1 MLNYNNHIEIK
12 PDIRFGKPVI
22 KGTRI
27 SVSDILSMLADN
39 MCISEIIEDFPQLKS
54 DDIKACLQ
62 YASFNE
68 RIVAYAV

>member
-1 MLNYNNHIEIK
+1 MLNYNNFIEINAK
-12 PDIRFGKPVI
+12 IRFGKPVI

-39 MCISEIIEDFPQLKS
+39 MSISEILEDFPQLKS
-54 DDIKACLQ
+54 EDIKACLQ
-62 YASFNE
+62 FASVNE